1 MLLLLSFSFFMSVAQ
16 ECSCPVIQCDPCQK
30 PVVLGTQKVMC
41 SPEKSIVCKN
51 VVCEN
56 VDNYFQC
63 VAGAYPQHVPV
74 EDALK
79 RITDPDLLDAPVVI
93 PPETFKAEFK
103 HYDHMIETQTI
114 DKEPSPQVRQRDLA
128 SLKSEK
134 RSVQIE
140 SQEILKPQ
148 WPQFILR
155 GSLAISADGAAVKKL
170 KIFKT
175 DKDTVLLKFPKA
187 QSFWM
192 DYAGASAF
200 WKVSAGTE
208 IVFSKEDSHLAIHPK
223 KGDVTVDSIDAK
235 DMLVIDAGLWRLGK
249 STGSV
254 KIAVTAEGLSLRNKK
269 GQAFLRKDQLI
280 AKSESVDEGMELV
293 ISQDFGIVHSDKTP
307 EEPLRKLQLQ
317 DLGASKRRVLA
328 SAAID
333 IDGCSNPRGDIQQ
346 CAWKCFGAKKK
357 SKGCENTETTQC
369 VRFMCSLGGEW
380 KLPTRVS
387 GKECKAD
394 AIVVDSCN

>member
-30 PVVLGTQKVMC
+30 PVVLGAQKVMC

-74 EDALK
+74 EDVLQ
-79 RITDPDLLDAPVVI
+79 RITAPDLLEAPVII

-114 DKEPSPQVRQRDLA
+114 DKEPSPQMRQRDLA
-128 SLKSEK
+128 SLKKEK
-134 RSVQIE
+134 SAVVKE
-140 SQEILKPQ
+140 PLEILKPKL
-148 WPQFILR
+148 PQFILR
-155 GSLAISADGAAVKKL
+155 GSLAISVDGGVSKKL

-175 DKDTVLLKFPKA
+175 DKDSVFLKFSKA
-187 QSFWM
+187 QTFWM

-208 IVFSKEDSHLAIHPK
+208 IEFSKEESHMAVHPK
-223 KGDVTVDSIDAK
+223 KGDVLVESIDAK

-249 STGSV
+249 SMGSV
-254 KIAVTAEGLSLRNKK
+254 KLAVTQEGISLKNKK
-269 GQAFLRKDQLI
+269 GQALLRKDQLI
-280 AKSESVDEGMELV
+280 AKSEPIDEGMELV
-293 ISQDFGIVHSDKTP
+293 ISQDFGIVHSDKSH
-307 EEPLRKLQLQ
+307 EEPLRKLHLKESS
-317 DLGASKRRVLA
+317 ASGRRVLA

-333 IDGCSNPRGDIQQ
+333 IDGCSNPKGDLQQ

-387 GKECKAD
+387 GKECKSE